1 MDYAEE
7 SCDHEHTPLSAEA
20 VTSVL
25 VVDGICLS
33 REGLADLLR
42 RDRRMGEVRTA
53 ADAQAAVDSL
63 QSFLPDVALLNMA
76 SLDGLTTLAAMRVV
90 IPTIRVVALGVTEIE
105 DEILAYAAAGVTGF
119 VPRRGTFE
127 NLQLTMASVIRGEA
141 VWPSRVA
148 GALLQRMAAL
158 TDQRTEPEPA
168 CATHLTPRERE
179 VLVLIEQGMTNK
191 QIALRLS
198 IEVRTVKNHVHNLL
212 EKLRV
217 RRRGEAAAR
226 LRSARVP
233 ALEVLRDTARSN
245 ETRPS
250 RSGYQTPIHSQ
261 D

>member
-1 MDYAEE
+1 MDCAAGLH
-7 SCDHEHTPLSAEA
+7 SQHEQSELMPPDALI
-20 VTSVL
+20 SVL

-42 RDRRMGEVRTA
+42 QDRRTGEVRTA

-63 QSFLPDVALLNMA
+63 YSFLPEVVLLNLA

-90 IPTIRVVALGVTEIE
+90 VPAVRVVALAVTETE
-105 DEILAYAAAGVTGF
+105 DEIIAYAEAGVTGF
-119 VPRRGTFE
+119 VPRHGTFE
-127 NLQLTMASVIRGEA
+127 NLQLTMAGVVRGEA
-141 VWPSRVA
+141 VCPPRVA
-148 GALLQRMAAL
+148 GALLRRVSAL
-158 TDQRTEPEPA
+158 VDQRTGSA
-168 CATHLTPRERE
+168 DTAHLTPRERE
-179 VLVLIEQGMTNK
+179 VLVLIEQGLTNK
-191 QIALRLS
+191 QIAQQLS

-233 ALEVLRDTARSN
+233 ALEVLRDTSRSTG
-245 ETRPS
+245 TRS
-250 RSGYQTPIHSQ
+250 SQSGYQTPMSSQ